1 MTNYFTAEES
11 DAFTEIFNIGAGKA
25 ALALSELLD
34 APIVFS
40 VPFCVVLPLDEA
52 VDYFRRRFGTDI
64 CVVSQDFS
72 GPFDGS
78 ALLMFHEAS
87 SLTLAQTVLKTDEP
101 IKAITELE
109 REALTE
115 IGNIILNACLSSF
128 GDLLDREVATSLPRF
143 LAGPSGAMLRG
154 ARGYD
159 VVLVVKVDFNVE
171 GRDIEGYVTFV
182 LNVDSVAAFR
192 DAATRLLGRL
202 H

>member
-1 MTNYFTAEES
+1 MA
-11 DAFTEIFNIGAGKA
+11 
-25 ALALSELLD
+25 
-34 APIVFS
+34 
-40 VPFCVVLPLDEA
+40 
-52 VDYFRRRFGTDI
+52 
-64 CVVSQDFS
+64 
-72 GPFDGS
+72 
-78 ALLMFHEAS
+78 
-87 SLTLAQTVLKTDEP
+87 LAQTVLRTEEP
-101 IKAITELE
+101 VQAITELE

-143 LAGPSGAMLRG
+143 LAGPSGAMLKG

-182 LNVDSVAAFR
+182 LNVDSVSAFR
-192 DAATRLLGRL
+192 DAAKRLTGQL

>member
-1 MTNYFTAEES
+1 MTAYFTAEES

-34 APIVFS
+34 APIMFT
-40 VPFCVVLPLDEA
+40 VPFCVVLPMAEA

-64 CVVSQDFS
+64 CVVGQDFS

-87 SLTLAQTVLKTDEP
+87 SLKLAQAVLKTDEP
-101 IKAITELE
+101 VAAITELE

-128 GDLLDREVATSLPRF
+128 GDLLEREVATSLPRF

-154 ARGYD
+154 ARGFD
-159 VVLVVKVDFNVE
+159 LVLVVKVDFNVQ

-192 DAATRLLGRL
+192 AAAARLMSRL

>member
-1 MTNYFTAEES
+1 MTSYFTAEES

-25 ALALSELLD
+25 ASALSDLLD

-64 CVVSQDFS
+64 CVISQDFT

-78 ALLMFHEAS
+78 ALLMFHDAS
-87 SLTLAQTVLKTDEP
+87 SRALAQIVLRSQEP
-101 IKAITELE
+101 VTAITELE

-154 ARGYD
+154 AKGFE
-159 VVLVVKVDFNVE
+159 VVLVVKVDFTVE
-171 GRDIEGYVTFV
+171 GREIEGYVTFV
-182 LNVDSVAAFR
+182 LNVDSIGAFR

>member
-1 MTNYFTAEES
+1 MTNYFTVDES

-25 ALALSELLD
+25 AQALSELLG

-40 VPFCVVLPLDEA
+40 VPFCVVLPLEEA
-52 VDYFRRRFGTDI
+52 VDYFRRRFGSDI

-87 SLTLAQTVLKTDEP
+87 SLALAQTVLRSEEP

-115 IGNIILNACLSSF
+115 VGNIILNACLSSF
-128 GDLLDREVATSLPRF
+128 GDLLEREVATSLPRF

-171 GRDIEGYVTFV
+171 GRDIEGYVTYV
-182 LNVDSVAAFR
+182 LNVDSISAFR
-192 DAATRLLGRL
+192 DAAARLLGRL

>member
-52 VDYFRRRFGTDI
+52 VDYFRRRFGSDI
-64 CVVSQDFS
+64 SVVSQDFT

-87 SLTLAQTVLKTDEP
+87 SLALAQTVLRSAEP
-101 IKAITELE
+101 IQAITELE

-128 GDLLDREVATSLPRF
+128 GDLLEREVATSLPRF
-143 LAGPSGAMLRG
+143 LAGPSGAMLKG

-159 VVLVVKVDFNVE
+159 VVLVVKVDFTVE
-171 GRDIEGYVTFV
+171 GREIEGYVTFV

>member
-40 VPFCVVLPLDEA
+40 VPFCVVLPLEEA
-52 VDYFRRRFGTDI
+52 VDYFRRRFGSDI
-64 CVVSQDFS
+64 SVVSQDFS
-72 GPFDGS
+72 GPFNGS
-78 ALLMFHEAS
+78 ALLMFHEVS
-87 SLTLAQTVLKTDEP
+87 SLALAQTVLRTREP
-101 IKAITELE
+101 IQAITELE

-128 GDLLDREVATSLPRF
+128 GDLLGHEVATSLPRF

-182 LNVDSVAAFR
+182 LNVDSIAAFR

>member
-1 MTNYFTAEES
+1 MTNYFTVDES

-25 ALALSELLD
+25 AQALSELLD

-40 VPFCVVLPLDEA
+40 VPFCVVLPLEEA
-52 VDYFRRRFGTDI
+52 VDYFRRRFGSDI

-87 SLTLAQTVLKTDEP
+87 SLALAQTVLRSEEP

-115 IGNIILNACLSSF
+115 VGNIILNACLSSF
-128 GDLLDREVATSLPRF
+128 GDLLEREVATSLPRF

-171 GRDIEGYVTFV
+171 GRDIEGYVTYV
-182 LNVDSVAAFR
+182 LNVDSIAAFR

>member
-1 MTNYFTAEES
+1 MTSYFSAEES

-25 ALALSELLD
+25 ATALSELLD

-40 VPFCVVLPLDEA
+40 VPFCVVLPLEEA
-52 VDYFRRRFGTDI
+52 IDYFRRRFGTDI

-87 SLTLAQTVLKTDEP
+87 SLRLAQIVLKSEEP
-101 IKAITELE
+101 VDAISELE

-128 GDLLDREVATSLPRF
+128 GDLLEREVATSLPRF
-143 LAGPSGAMLRG
+143 LAGPSGAMLKS
-154 ARGYD
+154 ARGFD
-159 VVLVVKVDFNVE
+159 VVLVVKVDFTVE
-171 GRDIEGYVTFV
+171 GREIEGYVTFV

-192 DAATRLLGRL
+192 DAANRLLAQL

>member
-1 MTNYFTAEES
+1 MSSFFTAEES

-25 ALALSELLD
+25 ALAMSELLD
-34 APIVFS
+34 APIAFT

-52 VDYFRRRFGTDI
+52 TGYFQRRFGTDI
-64 CVVSQDFS
+64 CIISQDFS
-72 GPFDGS
+72 GPFDGA
-78 ALLMFHEAS
+78 ALLMFHQES
-87 SLTLAQTVLKTDEP
+87 SLKLAQAALNTEEEVE
-101 IKAITELE
+101 AISEME

-128 GDLLDREVATSLPRF
+128 GDLLEREVATSLPRYA
-143 LAGPSGAMLRG
+143 AGSSGAILHNTRG
-154 ARGYD
+154 FD
-159 VVLVVKVDFNVE
+159 LVLIVKVDFNVE

-192 DAATRLLGRL
+192 DAANRLLDKL

>member
-1 MTNYFTAEES
+1 MSTYFTPEEG

-52 VDYFRRRFGTDI
+52 VDYFRRRFGADI
-64 CVVSQDFS
+64 CVVSQDFT

-87 SLTLAQTVLKTDEP
+87 SLALAQAVLHSDEP
-101 IKAITELE
+101 VQAITELE

-128 GDLLDREVATSLPRF
+128 GDLLEREVATSLPRF

-154 ARGYD
+154 ARGHEI
-159 VVLVVKVDFNVE
+159 VLVVKVDFSVE
-171 GRDIEGYVTFV
+171 GREIEGYVTFV
-182 LNVDSVAAFR
+182 LNVDSVSTFR
-192 DAATRLLGRL
+192 DAASRLLGRL

>member
-1 MTNYFTAEES
+1 MTSHFTPEEG

-52 VDYFRRRFGTDI
+52 IDYFRRRFGTDI

-87 SLTLAQTVLKTDEP
+87 SMALAQTVLRSEEP
-101 IKAITELE
+101 VQAITELE

-143 LAGPSGAMLRG
+143 LAGPSGAMLKG

-182 LNVDSVAAFR
+182 LNVDSVSAFR
-192 DAATRLLGRL
+192 EAARRLTGQF

>member
-1 MTNYFTAEES
+1 MTTFFTAEES

-25 ALALSELLD
+25 ASALSELLD

-40 VPFCVVLPLDEA
+40 VPFCVVLPLEESI
-52 VDYFRRRFGTDI
+52 DYFRRRFATDI

-87 SLTLAQTVLKTDEP
+87 SLELARIVLRSESP
-101 IKAITELE
+101 VESITELE

-128 GDLLDREVATSLPRF
+128 GDLLEREVATSLPRF
-143 LAGPSGAMLRG
+143 LAGPSGVMLKG

-159 VVLVVKVDFNVE
+159 LVLVVKVDFNVE
-171 GRDIEGYVTFV
+171 GRDIEGYVTFI

-192 DAATRLLGRL
+192 DAASRLLDRL

>member
-1 MTNYFTAEES
+1 MTSHFTPEEG

-52 VDYFRRRFGTDI
+52 IDYFRRRFGTEI

-87 SLTLAQTVLKTDEP
+87 SMALAQTVLRSEEP
-101 IKAITELE
+101 VQAITELE

-143 LAGPSGAMLRG
+143 LAGPSGAMLKG

-182 LNVDSVAAFR
+182 LNVDSVSAFR
-192 DAATRLLGRL
+192 EAARRLTGQF